1 MKQAASGVCRNQRVP
16 AQLVSTEALSAQTC
30 LFADVPE
37 QVLGALTFL
46 PCPSISRLRLRGQL
60 GREAQEQHKPKPW
73 AVRDPPPGT
82 QEPEP
87 SPGDAQPTRA
97 TGRRSSRCLD
107 SQAAERLDSGE
118 ALRTD
123 RPRPGP
129 APPRPRPPA
138 LLPPPAPGSR
148 RAPAPSGCSCP
159 SGSAHPAC
167 GPAGPPRRVGGGGDR
182 NRPVR
187 SLRGSLPYSAGGS
200 SDEVRKIQVLCW
212 VHGCRRY
219 TTKRKEKHDPSFR
232 HVKKIEF
239 PEDFI
244 SRKEALI
251 MWNRNTRRLLSAKD

>member
-37 QVLGALTFL
+37 GGK
-46 PCPSISRLRLRGQL
+46 PSSSTSPSRGQSETHRL
-60 GREAQEQHKPKPW
+60 GPKSLSRAQRTPNL
-73 AVRDPPPGT
+73 
-82 QEPEP
+82 PEP
-87 SPGDAQPTRA
+87 QG
-97 TGRRSSRCLD
+97 
-107 SQAAERLDSGE
+107 GE
-118 ALRTD
+118 AAGVWTARQPSGWTEGRPWGLTGPAPA

-129 APPRPRPPA
+129 GPLPCPRLR
-138 LLPPPAPGSR
+138 LPAPGSR
-148 RAPAPSGCSCP
+148 RAPAPSGRSCP
-159 SGSAHPAC
+159 AGSAHPAF
-167 GPAGPPRRVGGGGDR
+167 GPPGPPRRVGGGGDR
-182 NRPVR
+182 NRPAR
-187 SLRGSLPYSAGGS
+187 SLGGALPYSAGGS
-200 SDEVRKIQVLCW
+200 SDELRKIQVLCW

-251 MWNRNTRRLLSAKD
+251 MWNRNTRRLLSAQLKTDPGD